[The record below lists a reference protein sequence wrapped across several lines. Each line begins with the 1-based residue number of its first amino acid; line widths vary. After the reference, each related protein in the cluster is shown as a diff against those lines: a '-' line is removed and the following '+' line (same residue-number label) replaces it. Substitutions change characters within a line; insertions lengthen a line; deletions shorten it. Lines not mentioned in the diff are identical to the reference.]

1 MENFINKFKNKSRHH
16 NKLITFI
23 YPELNNIEN
32 SNILEFGVS
41 EKAMSTELF
50 LEHSSKTNCKLFSI
64 DNVDYS
70 KKFDRKNWK
79 FLHTRDD
86 NFSYILDNLPTSFKL
101 ILLDTLHEAKHVKKI
116 IYKYYELLE
125 INRCFFIDDISW
137 IPYLKK
143 SEKNR
148 FYAEIN
154 NIETFQTILEIY
166 YSNREN
172 FDLEFNFEGTGM
184 CKMKKK
190 NNKKLN
196 EPLKIKTRIF
206 SFKNLIRKI
215 VKR

>member
-1 MENFINKFKNKSRHH
+1 MIFQKNLTTQIGDFYTLK
-16 NKLITFI
+16 
-23 YPELNNIEN
+23 
-32 SNILEFGVS
+32 
-41 EKAMSTELF
+41 
-50 LEHSSKTNCKLFSI
+50 
-64 DNVDYS
+64 
-70 KKFDRKNWK
+70 
-79 FLHTRDD
+79 DD
-86 NFSYILDNLPTSFKL
+86 NFSYVFNNLPTSFKL

-125 INRCFFIDDISW
+125 INHCFFIDDISW

-184 CKMKKK
+184 CKKKK
-190 NNKKLN
+190 KKQ
-196 EPLKIKTRIF
+196 IK
-206 SFKNLIRKI
+206 N
-215 VKR
+215 